1 MKKLIVLIV
10 MMYGIMPLLWASHG
24 TNQHLS
30 PEEFRA
36 KQRAFITEKAE
47 LTKEEATKF
56 FPIYFELQDRKKQL
70 SDEAWQLIRK
80 GKEENLTEAQY
91 GDIMEGVYD
100 SRIASNRLD
109 KTYFDKFKKILSC
122 KKIYLVQKAE
132 MRFHREL
139 LKGMNK
145 KQPNASQK
153 KPQGKK

>member
-10 MMYGIMPLLWASHG
+10 MICGIMPLLWASHG

-47 LTKEEATKF
+47 LTKEEAAKF

-70 SDEAWQLIRK
+70 NDEAWQLIRK

-91 GDIMEGVYD
+91 GDILEGVYD
-100 SRIASNRLD
+100 SRIASDRLD

-145 KQPNASQK
+145 KQPNALQK